1 MAGTVSK
8 LRLVARCAVIS
19 IPKDV
24 REAAGWD
31 IGQQVVCEAV
41 KLERGDVRVVISE
54 ASEEEMRTSP
64 QAGRGSHTAP
74 ARKVTP
80 DTPLLDL
87 AAQHRAKNVGTKRTK
102 SGKVSF
108 ARRAQVH
115 DGGERRVKAPR
126 VRMQGER
133 RAAKAAKPDRGL
145 ISMRSAAKAAPRKG
159 KAAKTKR
166 TAARHTA
173 KRVVAV
179 KAKAVPRHPRWS
191 KRPAARKS
199 LKRLG
204 TSKARQAKARARAR
218 ARA

>member
-54 ASEEEMRTSP
+54 ASEEEMRTAP
-64 QAGRGSHTAP
+64 QAGRGSHTAT
-74 ARKVTP
+74 RRTVTA
-80 DTPLLDL
+80 DTPLFDL
-87 AAQHRAKNVGTKRTK
+87 AAQHRAKNTGTKRTK

-133 RAAKAAKPDRGL
+133 RASKATKPDRGL
-145 ISMRSAAKAAPRKG
+145 ISMRSASKPVARKG
-159 KAAKTKR
+159 KAAKTQR
-166 TAARHTA
+166 AAARHTA
-173 KRVVAV
+173 KRVVA
-179 KAKAVPRHPRWS
+179 
-191 KRPAARKS
+191 
-199 LKRLG
+199 
-204 TSKARQAKARARAR
+204 AKARAKRPVKRAAKRAVKRTAKRAR
-218 ARA
+218 A